1 MREARRGG
9 QDWREWRR
17 LRAWELKQ
25 QGWQQCAIASA
36 LGVTEGAVSQWVR
49 RGREG
54 GTANLR
60 HRPPPGPTPRLT
72 PEQLARLPLL
82 LALGAATFGFRGQ
95 VWTARRVTE
104 VIRREFGV
112 QYHFKSRRQ
121 LAAGRWL

>member
-54 GTANLR
+54 GMAGLR
-60 HRPPPGPTPRLT
+60 HRPPPGPTSRLT

-82 LALGAATFGFRGQ
+82 LARVPRHSAFVARSGQRGA
-95 VWTARRVTE
+95 
-104 VIRREFGV
+104 
-112 QYHFKSRRQ
+112 
-121 LAAGRWL
+121 